1 MLEPFAFTPVY
12 KQILWGGDHIA
23 KRFGRQVPFDKV
35 AESWEITCREDGMSV
50 VESGT
55 CRGMTLRQLMA
66 RYGAELLGTRSV
78 ARTGGDFFP
87 LLIKIIDA
95 NDRLSVQVH
104 PDDAYAKKMGEPN
117 GKNEMWYVIDSKPG
131 AKLIFGLKPGVT
143 KADFA
148 RAVHEG
154 TVGDTLRA
162 VPVKPG
168 DCFYIKAGT
177 VHAILDGIMVAEI
190 QQNSNTTYRIYD
202 WGRVGKDGKPRPLA
216 VDHALDVIDFGAGGT
231 GAAHPARQEA
241 GATVRPLV
249 DSPYFTTDEIRV
261 DGTWAGRTDGGSF
274 AALDVTDGTGRLCY
288 DGGETA
294 LKAGRSLLL
303 PACLGDYRIVGRL
316 TVLDSRV

>member
-1 MLEPFAFTPVY
+1 MLEPFAFEPVY
-12 KQILWGGDHIA
+12 KQILWGGDRIA
-23 KRFGRQVPFDKV
+23 RRFGRRVPFDKV
-35 AESWEITCREDGMSV
+35 AESWEITCRDDGMSV
-50 VESGT
+50 VSAGA

-66 RYGAELLGTRSV
+66 RYGQELLGSRSV
-78 ARTGGDFFP
+78 ARYGGDFFP
-87 LLIKIIDA
+87 LLVKIIDA

-117 GKNEMWYVIDSKPG
+117 GKNEMWYVIDARPG
-131 AKLIFGLKPGVT
+131 AKLVFGLKPGVT
-143 KADFA
+143 KEDFA
-148 RAVHEG
+148 RAVRGG
-154 TVGDTLRA
+154 TVGDTLRE

-177 VHAILDGIMVAEI
+177 VHAILDGILVAEI

-216 VDHALDVIDFGAGGT
+216 VDHAMDVIDFGAGGA

-241 GATVRPLV
+241 GAAVRTLA
-249 DSPYFTTDEIRV
+249 DSLYFTTDEIRV

-274 AALDVTDGTGRLCY
+274 AALDVIDGAGKLAY
-288 DGGETA
+288 DGGEMA
-294 LKAGRSLLL
+294 LAAGQSLLL
-303 PACLGDYRIVGRL
+303 PACLGDYRIAGRL